1 MSIAVV
7 RRHSAASSPT
17 IAFIGAWA
25 HASMC
30 AAVTDFAA
38 NPVSALPSDPV
49 SAYRNA
55 SAAIPR
61 GDIDGG
67 RPSPVV
73 PLLLKSP

>member
-1 MSIAVV
+1 MSIAVI
-7 RRHSAASSPT
+7 RRRSAASSPT

-25 HASMC
+25 HASIC
-30 AAVTDFAA
+30 AAVTDLAA

-73 PLLLKSP
+73 RLLLKSP